1 MGKMPKA
8 SPVVNYAPKESG
20 IRKNRVLY
28 AVLALVVISVAI
40 GAISFYKTNQLTAA
54 VTGKTVSI
62 EDFLK
67 KLTSH
72 SEMKA
77 YVGISPLN
85 IIQIT
90 TANLGNLQS
99 QINGLD
105 TSYIG
110 DYIVQ
115 YNDRIAIYNFE
126 KDTIKAT
133 VGFQQPAQLPQDF
146 FAKLNKHPELSGLES
161 QQPIGG
167 QLDAESLSKLKE
179 QFPDVYKDVK
189 VNDFLL
195 RYQTLLV
202 VYDYSND
209 KIVVLVKLG

>member
-1 MGKMPKA
+1 MGKVLKS
-8 SPVVNYAPKESG
+8 SPVVDYAPKGSG
-20 IRKNRVLY
+20 VKKNRLLY
-28 AVLALVVISVAI
+28 AVLALVVVSVAI

-54 VTGKTVSI
+54 VTEKTVSI

-77 YVGISPLN
+77 YVGVSPLN

-90 TANLGNLQS
+90 TTNLGNLQS

-115 YNDRIAIYNFE
+115 YNDRLAVYNFE

-133 VGFQQPAQLPQDF
+133 VGFQQPVQLPQDF
-146 FAKLNKHPELSGLES
+146 FVKLNKHPELNGLES

-167 QLDAESLSKLKE
+167 QLDAEALSKLKE
-179 QFPDVYKDVK
+179 QFPDVYKDTK
-189 VNDFLL
+189 VGDFLL

-202 VYDYSND
+202 IYDYSND
-209 KIVVLVKLG
+209 KIVVSVKLG